1 MPVLLFQVKLREYNN
16 LNSVRFIMNKEYQ
29 QQTYTSIFRFRLLN
43 SLQSPAYRLYF
54 LGSLGQFAAMN
65 MQMVNNPLLLYR
77 LTGSATLLGLMSLI
91 GSFPLIIMSFWGGA
105 IADRVSKKI
114 IMVMGSIA
122 CGFINLGIA
131 LALEI
136 GFLSREVPG
145 SYWILIGAFCIQGA
159 IFGLMMPALQAI
171 ITEIVN
177 KENLMN
183 AIALSNLEMNALSLV
198 TPGLAGL
205 IIDTF
210 DFQAVY
216 YLITG
221 FYLYQ
226 TIFFMFIPAGKRSS
240 LQRGKI
246 IEDIARGIGYI
257 RENRLIFFILIFTLA
272 MVVLTMPYQQLLPI
286 YADDILKVGA
296 TGMGI
301 MMSMTGAGALGCS
314 LILAAV
320 PAKRRG
326 LLLLIGGLIA
336 GSALLGFAFSSC
348 WYASLSLLVLI
359 GLSQTMRNTIGTALL
374 QSYTEAQFMGR
385 VMSMQNV
392 QFGVMSL
399 FTFFVGV
406 LADIFPVQWVVGSLA
421 LGLLVI
427 SLVAFSIASRIR
439 SLN

>member
-1 MPVLLFQVKLREYNN
+1 
-16 LNSVRFIMNKEYQ
+16 
-29 QQTYTSIFRFRLLN
+29 
-43 SLQSPAYRLYF
+43 
-54 LGSLGQFAAMN
+54 MN

-105 IADRVSKKI
+105 IADRISKKM
-114 IMVMGSIA
+114 IMISGSIA
-122 CGFINLGIA
+122 CGLIALGIA
-131 LALEI
+131 LALDT
-136 GFLSREVPG
+136 GFLSRDVPG
-145 SYWILIGAFCIQGA
+145 SYWILIAAFCIQGA

-171 ITEIVN
+171 ITEIVS
-177 KENLMN
+177 KENLLN

-198 TPGLAGL
+198 TPGLAGF

-216 YLITG
+216 YMITG
-221 FYLYQ
+221 LYVYQ
-226 TIFFMFIPAGKRSS
+226 AMFFLFIPVGKRNSPS
-240 LQRGKI
+240 RGKI

-257 RENRLIFFILIFTLA
+257 RKNRLIFFVLIFTLA

-301 MMSMTGAGALGCS
+301 MMSVAGAGALGCS
-314 LILAAV
+314 FILAAI

-326 LLLLIGGLIA
+326 LLLLIGGLIS
-336 GSALLGFAFSSC
+336 GVALFGFALSS
-348 WYASLSLLVLI
+348 WWHTSLAFLVFI

-374 QSYTEAQFMGR
+374 QSYTEAEFMGR

-392 QFGVMSL
+392 QFGIMSL

-421 LGLLVI
+421 LGLLAI
-427 SLVAFSIASRIR
+427 SLVALFVASRIR